1 MTRIIAPLFI
11 LAALALAAC
20 GGDDDGE
27 PDASIPDAQPARGT
41 ISMSWRLVSAG
52 ADAAC
57 TDVGARYV
65 LVEMVREGEAA
76 GEADTLDCALG
87 AATTREVDVGTYE
100 VRLDLLD
107 AQADTLLPAQVRQT
121 GIDVTE
127 DRDTSIGEV
136 VFELE

>member
-41 ISMSWRLVSAG
+41 ISMSWRLESAG

-121 GIDVTE
+121 GIVVTE
-127 DRDTSIGEV
+127 DRDTQIGEV